1 LAAELRW
8 ILLGLSLPLLAGIWW
23 WTARRAGQA
32 PGNAALRESTAGKPA
47 EAIPPL
53 DPRYADPDDDDM
65 TPEPESRDW
74 GVSPFEPLNIRTA
87 DFDRVPVLDS
97 PMMVDADRERLAAP
111 APAAASVQVSRTIP
125 VMVAAAMVE
134 GAPDAAMA
142 APLAPVHGVP
152 AAGTIGPPSAPV
164 PGVRAVEVAPPS
176 APVPGVRAVGTIAP
190 PSAPVPGV
198 RAVGTIGPPSAPVP
212 GVRAVGTIAP
222 SSAPAMPAAS
232 AVPPPLRSTSAAGSV
247 TDHSGR
253 FTTVASV
260 SHVAELQKIVTIRVC
275 AVGEARWSGAAL
287 LAALE
292 LHGLAFGR
300 YQVFH
305 RRHVD
310 GRSLFCVASLIEPG
324 TFDVAEMAD
333 QEFRGVTLF
342 AVLPGPV
349 EPLETMDELVGTARG
364 LAEALSGMVQDAKG
378 IPLSPQRA
386 AALREDIA
394 RFQALLPGI

>member
-23 WTARRAGQA
+23 WSARRAGQT
-32 PGNAALRESTAGKPA
+32 PGNAALRESIAGKPA

-53 DPRYADPDDDDM
+53 DPRYADSDDDDM

-74 GVSPFEPLNIRTA
+74 GVPPFEPLNIRTA
-87 DFDRVPVLDS
+87 DFDRVPVLES
-97 PMMVDADRERLAAP
+97 PMMINADQERLAAP
-111 APAAASVQVSRTIP
+111 APAAASIQVSRTIP
-125 VMVAAAMVE
+125 VMTAAAAVE
-134 GAPDAAMA
+134 GAPEAA
-142 APLAPVHGVP
+142 
-152 AAGTIGPPSAPV
+152 
-164 PGVRAVEVAPPS
+164 
-176 APVPGVRAVGTIAP
+176 IAP
-190 PSAPVPGV
+190 PSARVQGVP
-198 RAVGTIGPPSAPVP
+198 AAAATLPPL
-212 GVRAVGTIAP
+212 
-222 SSAPAMPAAS
+222 APAMPAAAATLPPLAPVQGVRAV
-232 AVPPPLRSTSAAGSV
+232 AVPPPLRSASAAGPVS
-247 TDHSGR
+247 DNSGR
-253 FTTVASV
+253 FTTVPSV
-260 SHVAELQKIVTIRVC
+260 PHVAELQKIVTIRVC
-275 AVGEARWSGAAL
+275 AVGEARWSGAEL

-324 TFDVAEMAD
+324 TFDVAQMAD

-342 AVLPGPV
+342 AVLPGPI
-349 EPLETMDELVGTARG
+349 EPLETMDELFGTARG

-394 RFQALLPGI
+394 RFQAMLPGI